1 MSGWDDVVVLIERLD
16 RNGHQ
21 CQTHK
26 PTFTAIMQDRASEQ
40 PKKESKDSVEVNLT
54 LATKAVATARK
65 AAEDDAAHL
74 PGLVK
79 ALEALAEVHREINE
93 TKRAEKRYREA
104 IDLLPKS
111 DLPPVDRARLR
122 SRLATLLDF
131 SKREADS
138 IPFYEQAIED
148 YESLT
153 PPDLDLAAQL
163 RNNLAMIYKG
173 LGKNALA
180 EQHYLRGL
188 EILEEKHGNDSE
200 FTATLFNN
208 LGSLYYAAGF
218 PEQGKEVLREAL
230 DIRMRLLGL
239 DHPDVAQT
247 HSNLASICHELG
259 ETPDALDH
267 YEQGLAILEKNIE
280 VEATSYEAV
289 GLDYIALLE
298 SIKDD
303 KRAAAFKKR
312 MQRVLKTA

>member
-1 MSGWDDVVVLIERLD
+1 M
-16 RNGHQ
+16 
-21 CQTHK
+21 K
-26 PTFTAIMQDRASEQ
+26 KKASEQ
-40 PKKESKDSVEVNLT
+40 PKDDGSEDDVLGA
-54 LATKAVATARK
+54 ATKAVAAARK
-65 AAEDDAAHL
+65 AVEDDPASL
-74 PGLVK
+74 PALVK
-79 ALEALAEVHREINE
+79 ALEDLAEVHRDMKE

-104 IDLLPKS
+104 IGLLPKGGV
-111 DLPPVDRARLR
+111 PVVDCARLR

-131 SKREADS
+131 DKQEADS
-138 IPFYEQAIED
+138 IPLYEQAIED

-153 PPDLDLAAQL
+153 PPDFDLAAQL

-188 EILEEKHGNDSE
+188 EILEEKHGHDSE

-208 LGSLYYAAGF
+208 LGSLYYSAGF
-218 PEQGKEVLREAL
+218 PEQGREVLTEAL
-230 DIRMRLLGL
+230 QIRMKLLGL

-247 HSNLASICHELG
+247 HSNLASISHELRDI
-259 ETPDALDH
+259 PAALDH
-267 YEQGLAILEKNIE
+267 YEQGLAILEKHIKD
-280 VEATSYEAV
+280 EASSYEAV

-298 SIKDD
+298 SIKED